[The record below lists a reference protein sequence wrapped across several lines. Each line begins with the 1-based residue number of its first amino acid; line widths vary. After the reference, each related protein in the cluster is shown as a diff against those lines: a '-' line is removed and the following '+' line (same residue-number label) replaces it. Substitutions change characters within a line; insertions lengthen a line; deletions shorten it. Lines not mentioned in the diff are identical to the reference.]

1 MPTSSHNASGRLWI
15 SSNTYRSVNG
25 TASTHR
31 LLSGHAQFSCPFNC
45 SIRLGYLHF
54 HRISHRGQLRSCSWD
69 PTHLLSS
76 VNAQKHSAAVSID
89 SLSLPGGALALQ
101 QSLIQPSPRVECL
114 GISTQLLTC
123 CLQSDLTKQQNGFK
137 ITLKTLEDNLLSR
150 LSSASGNFL
159 GETALVE
166 NLEVTKQ
173 TAAEVEDKVHPLW
186 SARGQVFPWFP
197 LPLLH
202 YLNLASVS
210 VFPSSF

>member
-15 SSNTYRSVNG
+15 PSNTYRSVNG

-45 SIRLGYLHF
+45 SIRLGYLRF
-54 HRISHRGQLRSCSWD
+54 HRISHRGQLHSCSWD

-114 GISTQLLTC
+114 DLYPTSYLLFTVG
-123 CLQSDLTKQQNGFK
+123 SHEAAERIQNHPQNVRGQPAVSPLF
-137 ITLKTLEDNLLSR
+137 S
-150 LSSASGNFL
+150 L
-159 GETALVE
+159 GE
-166 NLEVTKQ
+166 
-173 TAAEVEDKVHPLW
+173 
-186 SARGQVFPWFP
+186 
-197 LPLLH
+197 LPGRNSLGGEPGGH
-202 YLNLASVS
+202 QADGCGGGG
-210 VFPSSF
+210 